1 MISTEVRIGGGS
13 CSVLI
18 GSDLLGSVGDQ
29 IKERLS
35 PARCAIISDTNV
47 APHFADPV
55 VKSLNAAGFE
65 TKLITIEAG
74 EQSKTLEQVGVICK
88 KMLLGGLDR
97 QSFVIGLGGGM
108 IGDLSG
114 FVAAI
119 FERGIPHVQIPTTL
133 LAMVDSSIG
142 GKTGVNTFAGKNLL
156 GAVHQPTIV
165 IDDIYVFR
173 TLPRRVFR
181 QGFAE
186 IIKHAVIAD
195 AKMFR
200 ELKNETASDTL
211 SLQTLIQR
219 NIEIKSN
226 IVAKDELDRK
236 GDRALLNFG
245 HTIGHAI
252 ERAGNYE
259 KILHGEAVSLGIIAA
274 CMISV
279 KKAGL
284 PQAEVAAVV
293 NLLQR
298 FGLPTR
304 LPDDFSH
311 QRILDALAFDK
322 KFERG
327 EIRFVVTPKIGSAT
341 LSRDVTIDDIRA
353 AVKAL

>member
-1 MISTEVRIGGGS
+1 M
-13 CSVLI
+13 
-18 GSDLLGSVGDQ
+18 
-29 IKERLS
+29 
-35 PARCAIISDTNV
+35 
-47 APHFADPV
+47 
-55 VKSLNAAGFE
+55 
-65 TKLITIEAG
+65 
-74 EQSKTLEQVGVICK
+74 
-88 KMLLGGLDR
+88 
-97 QSFVIGLGGGM
+97 
-108 IGDLSG
+108 
-114 FVAAI
+114 
-119 FERGIPHVQIPTTL
+119 
-133 LAMVDSSIG
+133 
-142 GKTGVNTFAGKNLL
+142 
-156 GAVHQPTIV
+156 
-165 IDDIYVFR
+165 IDDIYVFK

-284 PQAEVAAVV
+284 PRAEVAAVV

-304 LPDDFSH
+304 LPEDFSH

-327 EIRFVVTPKIGSAT
+327 EILFVVTPKIGSAT
-341 LSRDVTIDDIRA
+341 LSRDVTMDDIRA